1 MPSKKKTSANFFPT
15 KLHNLLENA
24 ESRGYA
30 NVISWQEGGTSF
42 KVWNPEVFVSTI
54 MPKYFK
60 QSKLKSFQRQLN
72 IYGWKRIGTGKNR
85 GGYFHPS
92 FVQGI
97 PELCLLLKRA
107 PLPEGKEPG
116 EPMTPEPRSLP
127 DCTSMN
133 AMNAINAMNN
143 SMTFGRK
150 NSYVDT
156 EDIHI
161 LQNSRN
167 ALLSNFNIQIPSEV
181 FQMQKDFSN
190 QGIPSFND
198 PFDPFGVRGL
208 DSFGHCQNQNQPNMN
223 VAPRV
228 FVGGTGRISE
238 DMHLFADLFRH
249 KDFQIVDEPKA
260 MTGRLSVVRDV
271 FEDKQPQAETE
282 SLGACENV
290 FPQKLHFLLQQ
301 AEKEGFD
308 HIISWVND
316 GAAFKVHDSKA
327 FLEKVM
333 PNYFDQS
340 KFESFR
346 RQLNLYGFQRVSRG
360 PSRGIYYHQFFLQSE
375 PSLCQSITRPMG
387 TSTTTGIKC

>member
-1 MPSKKKTSANFFPT
+1 MPSKKKASANFFPT
-15 KLHNLLENA
+15 KLHSLLENA
-24 ESRGYA
+24 EKRGYA

-92 FVQGI
+92 FIQGI

-107 PLPEGKEPG
+107 SLPDDKEQVEPLTTTVG
-116 EPMTPEPRSLP
+116 PRSLME
-127 DCTSMN
+127 SN
-133 AMNAINAMNN
+133 INNMHN
-143 SMTFGRK
+143 FHPK
-150 NSYVDT
+150 NSLVGMD
-156 EDIHI
+156 DSIH
-161 LQNSRN
+161 NPRN
-167 ALLSNFNIQIPSEV
+167 PLLANFNVQLPNEA
-181 FQMQKDFSN
+181 FNMNKDFN
-190 QGIPSFND
+190 QRSIPIYAD
-198 PFDPFGVRGL
+198 QYDPFGVRGL
-208 DSFGHCQNQNQPNMN
+208 DAFGHSDRNS
-223 VAPRV
+223 APRV
-228 FVGGTGRISE
+228 IFGGVGRMSE
-238 DMHLFADLFRH
+238 DMHLFADLFH
-249 KDFQIVDEPKA
+249 QKDFQIEEKA
-260 MTGRLSVVRDV
+260 PQMRFPMGV
-271 FEDKQPQAETE
+271 FEDVNNFVPTRNEKQPLTQMEPE
-282 SLGACENV
+282 SPGACENV

-375 PSLCQSITRPMG
+375 PTLCQSITRPVSS
-387 TSTTTGIKC
+387 STTATKC